1 MKRHHKIILTTIV
14 LIAVVLAYFFLR
26 MAAFPGKID
35 TPEHKPVAVDTIH
48 STFREGE
55 IYRHS
60 NQPPMLEVSGTHYEM
75 GLQYG
80 VLLRPEILE
89 ALEAYEDIL
98 RYIASEERIPF
109 PILTALLKYRAGQMA
124 GRLPERYREEIRGV
138 SEGSGVRE
146 DVITAVSLMYDV
158 FMTNGCTGLLMRT
171 EYGGVIHGRSQEPYG
186 FGYGGLLGKHTVVVR
201 HKPQGYHAVTHMD
214 VPLFMGVETGYNDQ
228 GLAYSE
234 ETYSIRESNSD
245 GFPIVYLARLALETT
260 VTLEGVN
267 HTLDNYSVAAPGGM
281 IWSDRNEK
289 RGMRVELLPT
299 AKAVQPFDE
308 SILWDF
314 NNIVDSV
321 LVRQQHPRTSLA
333 GFNRDR
339 EKIAAAFPEK
349 PAYTVAD
356 AIAFLRSR
364 HTADSCDY
372 SRLGNHS
379 SIANAWG
386 QQMVVFDPADNGFY
400 LALGKTFAA
409 LRDVYYYQ
417 DDFAKAPSHFLEA
430 VPLDPVLEKVARIST
445 GLLYKEERLQAYRSL
460 TQKYPDDG
468 QVHFL
473 TAYESFDQQRWDLFA
488 HHAERAYTL
497 ASGIRQYQ
505 LYAGLAAYHEGN
517 LHQAKNLLKGIER
530 QPVPT
535 CAGDLSPEQQLYR
548 LTVLARADPD
558 SAAQYDDEKQAIL
571 EKYGAAA
578 YYEKVMLPKQE
589 ELEPTETP

>member
-1 MKRHHKIILTTIV
+1 MKRYHKLILTILL
-14 LIAVVLAYFFLR
+14 LIAVVSAYFFRR

-35 TPEHKPVAVDTIH
+35 TPAYQPEVVDANY

-60 NQPPMLEVSGTHYEM
+60 NQPPLLEVSGTHYEI

-98 RYIASEERIPF
+98 RHIASEEGVPF
-109 PILTALLKYRAGQMA
+109 PILTALLKYRAGRMSA
-124 GRLPERYREEIRGV
+124 RLPERYREEIRGV

-158 FMTNGCTGLLMRT
+158 LMTNGCTGLLMRT
-171 EYGGVIHGRSQEPYG
+171 ADGGVIHGRSQEPYG

-201 HKPQGYHAVTHMD
+201 HKAEGYHAVTHMD

-234 ETYSIRESNSD
+234 ETYSIREPNPD
-245 GFPIVYLARLALETT
+245 GFPIVYLARLALETSA
-260 VTLEGVN
+260 TLEETKR
-267 HTLDNYSVAAPGGM
+267 TLGGSSVAAPGGM
-281 IWSDRNEK
+281 IWSDRKSGN
-289 RGMRVELLPT
+289 GMRVELLP
-299 AKAVQPFDE
+299 AAMAVQQLDGP
-308 SILWDF
+308 ILWDF
-314 NNIVDSV
+314 NNIVDSM
-321 LVRQQHPRTSLA
+321 LLQQQHPRTSLA

-339 EKIAAAFPEK
+339 EKIAAAFPKK
-349 PAYTVAD
+349 PAYTIRD
-356 AIAFLRSR
+356 AVNFLRSR

-386 QQMVVFDPADNGFY
+386 QQMVIFDPAGEGFY
-400 LALGKTFAA
+400 LALGKTFAS
-409 LRDVYYYQ
+409 LREVYRYYH
-417 DDFAKAPSHFLEA
+417 DFAKAPTRFMEA
-430 VPLDPVLEKVARIST
+430 VPVDPVVEQAARIST
-445 GLLYKEERLQAYRSL
+445 GLLSKEERLQAYRSL
-460 TQKYPDDG
+460 TQKYPDDA

-473 TAYESFDQQRWDLFA
+473 TAYESLEQECRDLFV
-488 HHAERAYTL
+488 HHAKKADELTP
-497 ASGIRQYQ
+497 GIGQYQ

-517 LHQAKNLLKGIER
+517 LHQAKHLLKGMGGDGIS
-530 QPVPT
+530 T

-548 LTVLARADPD
+548 LTVLAKADPD
-558 SAAQYDDEKQAIL
+558 RAAQYELEKQVIL
-571 EKYGAAA
+571 ENYGAVE
-578 YYEKVMLPKQE
+578 YYEKGMLSK
-589 ELEPTETP
+589 LENE